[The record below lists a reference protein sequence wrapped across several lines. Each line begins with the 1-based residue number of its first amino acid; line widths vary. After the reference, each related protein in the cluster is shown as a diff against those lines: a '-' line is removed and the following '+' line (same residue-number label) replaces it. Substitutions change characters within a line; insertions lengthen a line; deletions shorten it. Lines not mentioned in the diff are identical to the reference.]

1 MPPPKPIAGKSWSGF
16 VTHQAALRLLLALGV
31 LMLVP
36 GAIFF
41 FTLVMRGTDSL
52 LVYVAAATMYV
63 GMGITLYATVVLW
76 TED

>member
-1 MPPPKPIAGKSWSGF
+1 
-16 VTHQAALRLLLALGV
+16 
-31 LMLVP
+31 MLVP
-36 GAIFF
+36 SAIFF

-63 GMGITLYATVVLW
+63 GMGITLYTTVVLW

>member
-1 MPPPKPIAGKSWSGF
+1 MPPPKPSTGRSWSG
-16 VTHQAALRLLLALGV
+16 VITHEAALGLLLALGV

-36 GAIFF
+36 SAIFF
-41 FTLVMRGTDSL
+41 FMLVMRGTDLL